1 MNKFSTSFDENSD
14 HVSYLYNLSSARQDE
29 AISVRE
35 TISDNYQYFHRFLE
49 HLPRID
55 QEMARFYYIDR
66 LSQTQIASLFG
77 ICQAAVSYRLKFILS
92 RIKFIIK
99 MPTLNP
105 LQVREDFL
113 KIFPSDLYEFAYLF
127 YFIRS
132 QNRVK
137 NFITTSQSGASNK
150 HSQIIKHLETLKK
163 ETEDDKGDPKI
174 AEQHYLVL
182 VYLDYF
188 RYIKKCSNVLSCLYK
203 KKGLRKHNTF
213 CKGKSL
219 FDSDESELKL
229 R

>member
-1 MNKFSTSFDENSD
+1 MNKFSTSFEENSD
-14 HVSYLYNLSSARQDE
+14 HVSYLHNISSVRQEE
-29 AISVRE
+29 AISVRD
-35 TISDNYQYFHRFLE
+35 TISDNYAYFYRFLE
-49 HLPRID
+49 HLPKID
-55 QEMARFYYIDR
+55 QEMARFYYIDK
-66 LSQTQIASLFG
+66 LSQTQIANLFG

-105 LQVREDFL
+105 LQVREDFK
-113 KIFPSDLYEFAYLF
+113 KIFPQDLYEFAYMF

-137 NFITTSQSGASNK
+137 NFIMTSQSGASNK
-150 HSQIIKHLETLKK
+150 HSQIIKHLESLKE
-163 ETEDDKGDPKI
+163 ETEDDKGDLEV
-174 AEQHYLVL
+174 AEIHYLVL

-188 RYIKKCSNVLSCLYK
+188 RYIKKYSNVLSCLYK

-213 CKGKSL
+213 VKGKNLFEDDLAPESL
-219 FDSDESELKL
+219 